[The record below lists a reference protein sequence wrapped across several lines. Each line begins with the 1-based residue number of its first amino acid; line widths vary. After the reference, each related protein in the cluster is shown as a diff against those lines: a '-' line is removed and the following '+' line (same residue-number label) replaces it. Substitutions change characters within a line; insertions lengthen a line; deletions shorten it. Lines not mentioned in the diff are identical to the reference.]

1 MKAMMRSAA
10 AVFFT
15 MLIVLG
21 AGVKTAAAGAGELP
35 APARVVLSRAHEHM
49 QNDQYGKALSVI
61 RDFQARGEPDPPP
74 EAHDP
79 RGYHHPE
86 VWFFIGSIHLEKEN
100 PDKAAEAFGRAL
112 QRDPDHVYAR
122 INLAR
127 ILTEQ
132 SDYNGAAGHFLHAY
146 ESDGETNPEYL
157 YYAAVTWLMDDTTEN
172 TTDSSIDAFTR
183 LVENHPD
190 DMRPEWRENMVHALL
205 SAGREEKALVHIRKL
220 ADHYEGDKRIQWQE
234 ILLYQYLQM
243 GMEAEAFDY
252 ALFLTREAPDNEK
265 WWRGLAHVSLAR
277 NNYENA
283 LVALTVYGYLT
294 PLSPEEKKLFADL
307 SLHVGIPV
315 LAVPA
320 YEAAMDQK
328 QREQPDRSLLQNL
341 VIAYRQ
347 MEKSEKAVEAIS
359 AFAGHEEDPDL
370 LVLMA
375 DILYNLERF
384 ADAAEAYRKAAEK
397 AAGAPAGRAWLMAG
411 YAAWQTEDL
420 PSARKAFE
428 KAAEFERHQP
438 DAEAALKQLRHPE

>member
-1 MKAMMRSAA
+1 MRSTA
-10 AVFFT
+10 AVFIT

-21 AGVKTAAAGAGELP
+21 AGVKTAAGSGEIP

-49 QNDQYGKALSVI
+49 QNDDYDKALSVI

-74 EAHDP
+74 DAHDP

-86 VWFFIGSIHLEKEN
+86 VWFFIGAIHLETEN
-100 PDKAAEAFGRAL
+100 PDKAAEAFHHAL
-112 QRDPDHVYAR
+112 RRDPQHVNAR

-127 ILTEQ
+127 ILYEK
-132 SDYNGAAGHFLHAY
+132 SDYARAAGHFLHAY
-146 ESDGETNPEYL
+146 ETDDEQNPEYL
-157 YYAAVTWLMDDTTEN
+157 YYAAVTWLMDDTTAES
-172 TTDSSIDAFTR
+172 TASSIDAFMR
-183 LVENHPD
+183 LVESHPD
-190 DMRPEWRENMVHALL
+190 DMRPEWRENLVHALL
-205 SAGREEKALVHIRKL
+205 SAGREKEALSHIRVL

-234 ILLYQYLQM
+234 ILLYQYLRM
-243 GMEAEAFDY
+243 EMEAEAYDY

-265 WWRGLAHVSLAR
+265 WWRGLAHVALAR

-320 YEAAMDQK
+320 YEAAMSEK
-328 QREQPDRSLLQNL
+328 ENGHPDRSLLQNL

-347 MEKSEKAVEAIS
+347 SEKSEKAVEAIS
-359 AFAGHEEDPDL
+359 AFDGLEEAPDL
-370 LVLMA
+370 LILKA

-384 ADAAEAYRKAAEK
+384 TDAAEAYRKAAGN
-397 AAGAPAGRAWLMAG
+397 ASGALAGRAWLMAG
-411 YAAWQTEDL
+411 YAAWQADDL

-428 KAAEFERHQP
+428 KAAAFERHQQ